1 MLRRLVTLITQ
12 LAKELSNKGVL
23 KRQAENINQ
32 AAKKFMEENERL
44 KRVFKF
50 FFKKTGV
57 NVFWYSQ
64 GVVYFFRPQKEHF
77 YIL

>member
-44 KRVFKF
+44 KRVFNF
-50 FFKKTGV
+50 FFLKTGV

>member
-1 MLRRLVTLITQ
+1 MLRRLVTLI
-12 LAKELSNKGVL
+12 LSWQKSCQTKVL

-32 AAKKFMEENERL
+32 AAKKFMERNERL

-50 FFKKTGV
+50 FLKKTGV
-57 NVFWYSQ
+57 NVFEKINSQ
-64 GVVYFFRPQKEHF
+64 EIGIFSDSKSIF